1 MYRGSM
7 LPGILL
13 AWPLL
18 LGACSPGGADREPS
32 PETLQKLNNTTMSL
46 AIALQSMYEAE
57 EASRESGSTPQG
69 LELETFWIT
78 FTATRLNLTRIQ
90 ELLEAHPG
98 AVASARNF
106 WRGRVQGAL
115 QRCVSIGMLD
125 GMSGPISS
133 RLGERFG
140 EERVRTEVEEVMR
153 RSQRL
158 QELLGDDGRD
168 VPG

>member
-1 MYRGSM
+1 
-7 LPGILL
+7 
-13 AWPLL
+13 
-18 LGACSPGGADREPS
+18 
-32 PETLQKLNNTTMSL
+32 
-46 AIALQSMYEAE
+46 
-57 EASRESGSTPQG
+57 